1 MANLNVT
8 DNYEELSRMSNTS
21 LPMPEPPLYIV
32 VVASILYGLTFL
44 LGIFGNLM
52 VVIVLYKYKTMRNRM
67 NFFLVNLS
75 IADLFILMVCMPS
88 AAVDLFA
95 KEVWYFG
102 ETLCKYTIYR

>member
-1 MANLNVT
+1 MTNLSVT
-8 DNYEELSRMSNTS
+8 DTYDDASQLSNVSM
-21 LPMPEPPLYIV
+21 PMPEPPLYIV
-32 VVASILYGLTFL
+32 VVASILYGMTFL

-52 VVIVLYKYKTMRNRM
+52 VVIVIYKYKQMRSRM
-67 NFFLVNLS
+67 NYFLVNLS

-102 ETLCKYTIYR
+102 ETLCK